1 MRILLT
7 GSSGQVGGALR
18 PLLAALGE
26 LHAPSEQELDLA
38 SPDSVAG
45 MVRTVKPQLI
55 VNPAAYTA
63 VDEAESR
70 REHAF
75 AVNARGPE
83 VFAAEARRLGAL
95 LVHFSTDYVFDGS
108 KEGPYV
114 EDDPAGPLGVYGASK
129 LAGEQAVAAA
139 GGRYLIF
146 RTSWIYARQG
156 RSFLT
161 AMLGR
166 ADSPELRIVDDQRG
180 APTSAVALAAAVFQ
194 ALKSGGG
201 AQGLYH
207 ASCAGETTWYGFARE
222 IFGMLARQG
231 RHVPALVPIRSE
243 EYRSAAKRPRNSL
256 LDNGKLRRDFGVSL
270 PDWKTALE
278 ECLAG

>member
-18 PLLAALGE
+18 PLLATLGE
-26 LHAPSEQELDLA
+26 LHAPPEQELDLA

-83 VFAAEARRLGAL
+83 IFAAEARRLGAL

-114 EDDPAGPLGVYGASK
+114 EDDPTGPLGVYGASK

-180 APTSAVALAAAVFQ
+180 APTSAVAIAAAVFQ

-201 AQGLYH
+201 AHGLYH

-231 RHVPALVPIRSE
+231 RNVPKLVPIRSE